1 MAAMKIIYLE
11 EQNSVLLTFEKFL
24 NYSSW
29 EGITLLLAKRIK
41 KGKVNKARIIKIQT
55 FHKPTLNSGMKDIFS
70 PFICPFSLRNSV
82 VVS

>member
-1 MAAMKIIYLE
+1 MAAMKMIYLE

-24 NYSSW
+24 NSCSR

-41 KGKVNKARIIKIQT
+41 KGKVNKTGSIKIQA

-70 PFICPFSLRNSV
+70 PFICPFLLRNPV